1 MATVPIRLYG
11 DKVLAEKCAPVA
23 EVNGEVR
30 SLIRNLLDTVREAE
44 GLGLAAPQIGVAKR
58 VIVVAEPSEEEERKY
73 LAVINPEIVSA
84 CGEEEAEE
92 GCLSIPGIFEK
103 VRRPQS
109 VVVSGL
115 VESGESVT
123 VEAAGTMAR
132 AFCHEIDHLDGVLF
146 VNRIGMVRKGLLRR
160 KLGAI
165 KKQAKELRKSLR

>member
-23 EVNGEVR
+23 EVDGEVR

-58 VIVVAEPSEEEERKY
+58 VIVVAEPSEEERKY

-92 GCLSIPGIFEK
+92 GCLSIPGIYEK
-103 VRRPQS
+103 VKRPQS

-115 VESGESVT
+115 VESGERVT
-123 VEAAGTMAR
+123 VEATGTMAR

-160 KLGAI
+160 KLGTI

>member
-11 DKVLAEKCAPVA
+11 DKVLADKCAPVA
-23 EVNGEVR
+23 EVDGEVR

-58 VIVVAEPSEEEERKY
+58 VIVVAEPSEEERKY

-92 GCLSIPGIFEK
+92 GCLSIPGIYEK
-103 VRRPQS
+103 VKRPQS

-115 VESGESVT
+115 VESGERVT
-123 VEAAGTMAR
+123 VEATGTMAR